1 MVFSIFTR
9 DRFRTEDRAT
19 ASGAIF
25 LRVFRFDRAGV
36 IYFVLNIRG
45 SNLRTKL
52 YVVATLAIEAIE
64 AIIVGQTVQHTSA
77 VHATETVLVIP

>member
-1 MVFSIFTR
+1 
-9 DRFRTEDRAT
+9 
-19 ASGAIF
+19 
-25 LRVFRFDRAGV
+25 
-36 IYFVLNIRG
+36 VLNIRG
-45 SNLRTKL
+45 SNLRTEL

>member
-1 MVFSIFTR
+1 MVFSVFTR

-25 LRVFRFDRAGV
+25 LGVFRFDRAGV
-36 IYFVLNIRG
+36 NYFVLNISG
-45 SNLRTKL
+45 SNLRTEL
-52 YVVATLAIEAIE
+52 YVVATLAVEAIE
-64 AIIVGQTVQHTSA
+64 AIIVGQTIQHTSA

>member
-1 MVFSIFTR
+1 MVFSVFTR
-9 DRFRTEDRAT
+9 DRFRTEDRST
-19 ASGAIF
+19 TSGAIF
-25 LRVFRFDRAGV
+25 LGVFRFDRAGV
-36 IYFVLNIRG
+36 IYFVFNIRG
-45 SNLRTKL
+45 SNLRTEL